1 MTKLE
6 YEKFKEHVLGFYES
20 PKELK
25 EEVEHYKNDLYECGG
40 TVFGAVEK
48 MCQYGC
54 FDVYHSDCLETLK
67 EVYGDDFDESK
78 YLTKD
83 GAWRY
88 KNNEAYVWTV
98 YKAKVARAIY
108 EMYKK
113 GEL

>member
-6 YEKFKEHVLGFYES
+6 YEKFKEHVLGFFES
-20 PKELK
+20 PEELRD
-25 EEVEHYKNDLYECGG
+25 EITHYQVTIPEAGG
-40 TVFGAVEK
+40 SLFNAVDT

-54 FDVYHSDCLETLK
+54 FDIYFSDCLETLK
-67 EVYGDDFDESK
+67 DVYGDDFDESK

-83 GAWRY
+83 GQWRY

-98 YKAKVARAIY
+98 YKAKVARTIY